1 MDIGLPAASPSSV
14 NFMPSSPPPP
24 ANGVEPWPED
34 LNFEFMD
41 MVCKN
46 KANCLLTPLKRSDYR
61 YYLNN
66 RTAISQA
73 PDKAQRRR

>member
-1 MDIGLPAASPSSV
+1 MDISLLAASPFGV

-24 ANGVEPWPED
+24 ANGVEPWPKD

-41 MVCKN
+41 MICKN
-46 KANCLLTPLKRSDYR
+46 KANCLLTPLKRLDYQ

-66 RTAISQA
+66 WTAISQA
-73 PDKAQRRR
+73 LDKA